1 MKKMIFKK
9 ILSILDTIELYG
21 VDLHK
26 APLLVYEELAKSYYS
41 IKLSEIRDLIIFLY
55 EKKMLKS
62 THRGIDLSPSATIYA
77 KSNQNSN
84 VEALSIFESFI
95 KDSNIHQYYLDQ
107 IRTNP
112 FRDKKIVLEYID
124 RESLQLLLQTT
135 LFEIVEEKIRFH
147 PRLLKGISAILQE
160 YNDDETPLVS
170 ITLTAIYTSS
180 IVSHEDMRI
189 DYKNTTYNM
198 IDYRYKDFICSIIP
212 RRGIP
217 HDRDET
223 KSLQAFYK
231 DTLFHEF
238 DHQCPICNISIPHML
253 IASHIKPFRDCAHIF
268 EAIDHNNGLLLCRNH
283 DYLFDQGYFTFDEKG
298 YIIIGE
304 ELLSMDNLTSSYNLW
319 KNYRLPENLMT
330 ENRMKFL
337 AYHRTHIFRSKN

>member
-26 APLLVYEELAKSYYS
+26 APLLVYEELTRSYYS
-41 IKLSEIRDLIIFLY
+41 IKLSEVRELVNFLY
-55 EKKMLKS
+55 EKKMLKIS
-62 THRGIDLSPSATIYA
+62 CNGIDLTPSATIYA

-84 VEALSIFESFI
+84 LEALSIFESFI
-95 KDSNIHQYYLDQ
+95 NDSNIHQFFLNQ
-107 IRTNP
+107 IKSNS
-112 FRDKKIVLEYID
+112 FCDKKIVLEYID
-124 RESLQLLLQTT
+124 RESLQFLLQTT

-147 PRLLKGISAILQE
+147 PRLLKEISTILQE
-160 YNDDETPLVS
+160 YNNDEIPLVS
-170 ITLTAIYTSS
+170 ITLTAIYASS

-189 DYKNTTYNM
+189 DYKNTTCNM
-198 IDYRYKDFICSIIP
+198 IDYHYKDLIYSIIP

-223 KSLQAFYK
+223 KSLQSFYK

-238 DHQCPICNISIPHML
+238 DHQCPICNINIPHML
-253 IASHIKPFRDCAHIF
+253 IASHIKPFRDCAHIY
-268 EAIDHNNGLLLCRNH
+268 EAVDHNNGLLLCRNH

-304 ELLSMDNLTSSYNLW
+304 ELLSMDNLTSSYNLM
-319 KNYRLPENLMT
+319 KNFRLPKKLLT

>member
-26 APLLVYEELAKSYYS
+26 APLLVYEELTRSYYS
-41 IKLSEIRDLIIFLY
+41 IKLSEVRELVNFLY
-55 EKKMLKS
+55 EKKMLKNS
-62 THRGIDLSPSATIYA
+62 CNGIDLTPSATIYA

-84 VEALSIFESFI
+84 LEALSIFESFI
-95 KDSNIHQYYLDQ
+95 NDSNIHQFFLNQ
-107 IRTNP
+107 IRTNS
-112 FRDKKIVLEYID
+112 FCDKKIVLEYID
-124 RESLQLLLQTT
+124 RESLQFLLQTT

-147 PRLLKGISAILQE
+147 PRLLKEISTILQE
-160 YNDDETPLVS
+160 YNNDEIPLVS
-170 ITLTAIYTSS
+170 ITLTAIYASS

-198 IDYRYKDFICSIIP
+198 IDYHYKDLIYSIIP

-223 KSLQAFYK
+223 KSLQSFYK

-238 DHQCPICNISIPHML
+238 DHQCPICNINIPHML
-253 IASHIKPFRDCAHIF
+253 IASHIKPFRDCAHIY
-268 EAIDHNNGLLLCRNH
+268 EAVDHNNGLLLCRNH

-304 ELLSMDNLTSSYNLW
+304 ELLSMDNLTSSYNLM
-319 KNYRLPENLMT
+319 KNFRLPKKLLT